1 MKINMNFIT
10 FATLKRICY
19 AKNENPFK
27 CKEKIQLYRNRKV
40 EEISGKCTTHL
51 MRKKSNKAKTRLLG
65 SALVSDADYAKV
77 KNLLCK

>member
-1 MKINMNFIT
+1 MKIKMNFIT

-40 EEISGKCTTHL
+40 EEISGKCTTL
-51 MRKKSNKAKTRLLG
+51 DEKKIQQSKDQIAG
-65 SALVSDADYAKV
+65 F
-77 KNLLCK
+77 CIG